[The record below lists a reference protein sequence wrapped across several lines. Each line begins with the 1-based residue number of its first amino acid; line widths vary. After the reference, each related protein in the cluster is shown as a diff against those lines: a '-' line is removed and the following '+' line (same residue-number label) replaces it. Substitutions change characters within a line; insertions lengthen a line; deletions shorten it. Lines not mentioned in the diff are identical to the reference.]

1 MIYNLR
7 QPHLNP
13 FKNRL
18 LARRIRSF
26 DENNWWKWG
35 RAYCKST
42 SPRIYVNGKTRNE
55 RPFFTHPC
63 TAYDGSV
70 LALFPKIEGMNI
82 ERAIALF
89 NDAVPWEELG
99 FFVDGRYLFTQRSL
113 ATLILPDVF
122 RELLPAKRAA

>member
-1 MIYNLR
+1 
-7 QPHLNP
+7 
-13 FKNRL
+13 
-18 LARRIRSF
+18 
-26 DENNWWKWG
+26 
-35 RAYCKST
+35 
-42 SPRIYVNGKTRNE
+42 
-55 RPFFTHPC
+55 
-63 TAYDGSV
+63 
-70 LALFPKIEGMNI
+70 MNI